1 MKWYTL
7 ISCLIV
13 FIFLG
18 CDASNSATSSTET
31 GTEDETSST
40 EVSTESDMS
49 DLRIAFYNVENLFD
63 TKDDPNKP
71 DEEYTPNSDKKWTTK
86 RYDTKLEQLGKVI
99 QAMETP
105 DLLGVCEVEN
115 EQVLLD
121 LAANS
126 QLASGNYGVAHKE
139 SNDYRGID
147 NALLYNKDV
156 FEVTEVDNVV
166 LKFPKNITEGRSY
179 TSRDIFHVTGKLA
192 DNTTLHVFV
201 NHFPSRRGG
210 LRASEPKR
218 LFVAGVL
225 RKEVEKVMAQD
236 DDARIVIMGDFNDET
251 DNKSMTQVLK
261 AIPANTDAP
270 QELVNAFIG
279 FDKEDKG
286 SYNYRGNWNM
296 LDQIIL
302 SDNFYTS
309 NGSWEFSDAVI
320 FQEKWMMYNDP
331 RNGATP
337 SRTYGGPNYYGGF
350 SDHLPIYV
358 DLKK

>member
-7 ISCLIV
+7 LSCLI
-13 FIFLG
+13 IFFFVG
-18 CDASNSATSSTET
+18 CDAPNNANSTTTTPTTTTATTQEEI
-31 GTEDETSST
+31 G
-40 EVSTESDMS
+40 

-71 DEEYTPNSDKKWTTK
+71 DEEYMPNSEKKWTIE
-86 RYDTKLEQLGKVI
+86 RYNTKLDQLGKVI
-99 QAMETP
+99 KAMGTP
-105 DLLGVCEVEN
+105 ALLGVCEVEN

-121 LAANS
+121 LVANS
-126 QLASGNYGVAHKE
+126 QLEGGNYAVAHRE

-156 FEVTEVDNVV
+156 FTVTSIDNIV
-166 LKFPKNITEGRSY
+166 LKFSKDITEGRSY

-210 LRASEPKR
+210 LKASEPKR
-218 LFVAGVL
+218 TFVASEL
-225 RKEVEKVMAQD
+225 RKAVEKVMSD
-236 DDARIVIMGDFNDET
+236 DDNAKVIIMGDFNDET

-261 AIPANTDAP
+261 AISANTDAP
-270 QELVNAFIG
+270 QELINCFAG
-279 FDKEDKG
+279 FDAEDKG
-286 SYNYRGNWNM
+286 SYNYRGTWNM

-309 NGSWEFSDAVI
+309 NGSWKFSDAVI

-331 RNGATP
+331 RNGSTP

-350 SDHLPIYV
+350 SDHLPVYV